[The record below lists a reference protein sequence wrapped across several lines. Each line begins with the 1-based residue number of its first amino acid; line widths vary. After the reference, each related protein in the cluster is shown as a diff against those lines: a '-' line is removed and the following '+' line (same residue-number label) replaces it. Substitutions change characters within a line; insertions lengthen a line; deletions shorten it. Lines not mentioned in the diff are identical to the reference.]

1 MVNERRTVVDK
12 FRLPLCD
19 VNTDNRD
26 NVRELVLSLG
36 RVVIFNIKL
45 AFINYKCDSQGW
57 ISSSC

>member
-26 NVRELVLSLG
+26 NVLKEVK
-36 RVVIFNIKL
+36 NIVKE
-45 AFINYKCDSQGW
+45 ATY
-57 ISSSC
+57 